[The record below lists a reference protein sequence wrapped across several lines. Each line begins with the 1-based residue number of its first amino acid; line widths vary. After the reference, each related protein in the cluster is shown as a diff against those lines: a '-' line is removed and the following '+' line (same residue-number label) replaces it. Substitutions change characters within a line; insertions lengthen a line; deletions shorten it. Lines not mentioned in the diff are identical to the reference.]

1 MKKVAGIVLGAV
13 LFGAVAGAS
22 MVGVNVAAQKAGITY
37 QSDSGAQAVT
47 PETTAAATQAAAE
60 TQAAG
65 TAGNGTAQASTLGY
79 GSVSEVAKN
88 AMPSVV
94 AITNMMKY
102 QANGFSLFGN
112 YQNYETEVPR
122 QSAGREAW

>member
-22 MVGVNVAAQKAGITY
+22 MVGVNVAAQKAGIAY
-37 QSDSGAQAVT
+37 QSDSGVQAVT

-65 TAGNGTAQASTLGY
+65 TAGSGTAQASTLGY

-88 AMPSVV
+88 AMPSSPSP
-94 AITNMMKY
+94 I
-102 QANGFSLFGN
+102 
-112 YQNYETEVPR
+112 
-122 QSAGREAW
+122 